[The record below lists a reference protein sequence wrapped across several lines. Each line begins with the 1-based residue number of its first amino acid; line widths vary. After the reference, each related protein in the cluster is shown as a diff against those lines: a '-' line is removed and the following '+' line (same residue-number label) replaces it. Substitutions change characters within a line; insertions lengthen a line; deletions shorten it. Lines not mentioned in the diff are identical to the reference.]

1 MKVAVYK
8 VNLATCE
15 ELYLG
20 SYDEK
25 ELKTLL
31 RGYKETKEGSSSI
44 YECENSSW
52 IYYIEEFDYD

>member
-8 VNLATCE
+8 VNLTTCE

-25 ELKTLL
+25 
-31 RGYKETKEGSSSI
+31 TK
-44 YECENSSW
+44 NP
-52 IYYIEEFDYD
+52 FKRLQRN

>member
-8 VNLATCE
+8 VNLTTCE

-31 RGYKETKEGSSSI
+31 RGYKETKEGSSI

-52 IYYIEEFDYD
+52 IYYTEEFDYD